1 MQKLFSALKAD
12 ITQEALTLA
21 GTWTIGEYG
30 DLLLKGGSY
39 EEEELVVKVQESDM
53 VDILATILS
62 SAYSTQ
68 TINEYIITA
77 LMKLTTRISSAAQI
91 ERIRRI
97 LQTYTD
103 SLDVEIQQRSVEYGN
118 MFGYDDIRTGVL
130 EKMPPPVFKE
140 VSRQFEQ
147 VPKTK
152 VVSKRGAKQS
162 VEDSLIELMGGEITS
177 PGSAP
182 PNGASNMELLT
193 DILGGVD
200 EMGSSSVLPPSQ
212 NNLSSIMDL
221 FNTPAAPILQQQ
233 SSAPPAYT
241 NPMGSFGSTAAPSG
255 PPALATYNK
264 NDLAITLQLQR
275 TADGNVNIVARFKNS
290 GFTER
295 ISGVTLQAAV
305 PKSQKLQLQPISTAE
320 LEPDGEA
327 TQAMRV
333 MGSKGVSRTIL
344 PFLGRKMAANG
355 GDPAPI
361 EASIEDLVYQRRS
374 RECGGSSELGGAGG
388 VELGSRSGKSMF
400 VRGRRCGTWDRE

>member
-1 MQKLFSALKAD
+1 MIANSAELQTYCVQKLFSALKAD

-21 GTWTIGEYG
+21 GAWTIGEYG
-30 DLLLKGGSY
+30 DLLLKGGNY
-39 EEEELVVKVQESDM
+39 EEEELVVKVQESDV

-77 LMKLTTRISSAAQI
+77 LMKLTTRISNATQI

-147 VPKTK
+147 VQKPKL
-152 VVSKRGAKQS
+152 SGKRAAKQQS
-162 VEDSLIELMGGEITS
+162 VEDSLIQLLGSDVTSSGPAAPTNGG
-177 PGSAP
+177 
-182 PNGASNMELLT
+182 SNADLLA
-193 DILGGVD
+193 DILGGGD
-200 EMGSSSVLPPSQ
+200 EIGSPSASPPPTKTMD
-212 NNLSSIMDL
+212 SIMDL
-221 FNTPAAPILQQQ
+221 FNTPATSAPVNPTPQQQ
-233 SSAPPAYT
+233 SSIPSSGTPYA
-241 NPMGSFGSTAAPSG
+241 NPMGLYGAPAVPSS
-255 PPALATYNK
+255 PPALAAYDK

-275 TADGNVNIVARFKNS
+275 TADGTVNIVARFKNS

-305 PKSQKLQLQPISTAE
+305 PKSQKLQLQPISTTE

-333 MGSKGVSRTIL
+333 MGSKGVSIRYL
-344 PFLGRKMAANG
+344 LYCF
-355 GDPAPI
+355 
-361 EASIEDLVYQRRS
+361 S
-374 RECGGSSELGGAGG
+374 
-388 VELGSRSGKSMF
+388 
-400 VRGRRCGTWDRE
+400 

>member
-1 MQKLFSALKAD
+1 MKEHILSSFIRLIANSAELQTYCVQKLFSALKAD

-30 DLLLKGGSY
+30 DLLLKGGNY

-147 VPKTK
+147 VPRQKI
-152 VVSKRGAKQS
+152 VSKRDAKQQS
-162 VEDSLIELMGGEITS
+162 VEDSLIELMGGDITS

-182 PNGASNMELLT
+182 PNSGSNLELISG
-193 DILGGVD
+193 ILGGGD
-200 EMGSSSVLPPSQ
+200 EMVSPSVSPPSQ
-212 NNLSSIMDL
+212 STNLSSIMDL
-221 FNTPAAPILQQQ
+221 FNTPATPALQQQ
-233 SSAPPAYT
+233 PPTVSPYT
-241 NPMGSFGSTAAPSG
+241 NPMGSLGLSAAPSG
-255 PPALATYNK
+255 PPALKTYNK
-264 NDLAITLQLQR
+264 NDLIITLQLQR

-290 GFTER
+290 GFTAR

-305 PKSQKLQLQPISTAE
+305 PKSQKLQLQPISTTE

-333 MGSKGVSRTIL
+333 MGSKGVSLFT
-344 PFLGRKMAANG
+344 PSF
-355 GDPAPI
+355 P
-361 EASIEDLVYQRRS
+361 
-374 RECGGSSELGGAGG
+374 
-388 VELGSRSGKSMF
+388 
-400 VRGRRCGTWDRE
+400 RG

>member
-97 LQTYTD
+97 MQTYTD

-147 VPKTK
+147 IPRPK
-152 VVSKRGAKQS
+152 VVSKKAAKQS
-162 VEDSLIELMGGEITS
+162 VEDSLIELMGGDITY

-182 PNGASNMELLT
+182 QNGGSNMELLS
-193 DILGGVD
+193 DILGGGG
-200 EMGSSSVLPPSQ
+200 EMAASSVPPPSQ

-221 FNTPAAPILQQQ
+221 FNTPAVPVTQQQ
-233 SSAPPAYT
+233 PPAPSNPAYT
-241 NPMGSFGSTAAPSG
+241 NPMGSLGSSVVPSG
-255 PPALATYNK
+255 PPVLATYNK
-264 NDLAITLQLQR
+264 NDLVITLQLQR

-290 GFTER
+290 GFTGR
-295 ISGVTLQAAV
+295 IGGVTLQAAV
-305 PKSQKLQLQPISTAE
+305 PKSQKLQLQPISTTE

-333 MGSKGVSRTIL
+333 MGSKGVSRI
-344 PFLGRKMAANG
+344 FLLFWR
-355 GDPAPI
+355 D
-361 EASIEDLVYQRRS
+361 D
-374 RECGGSSELGGAGG
+374 C
-388 VELGSRSGKSMF
+388 
-400 VRGRRCGTWDRE
+400 